1 MGIESTAKRPG
12 KWITVAESDGAA
24 RPMVVWIGGFDGKLN
39 HCIGR
44 VSGRGK
50 SSPWTWI
57 LYQVAFAVQP
67 EQEEF
72 VVNGICAFVV
82 GYEVFIKQ

>member
-1 MGIESTAKRPG
+1 MYFGTSKVTFK
-12 KWITVAESDGAA
+12 TLVVLSDFIFT
-24 RPMVVWIGGFDGKLN
+24 MTGGFDGKLN

-67 EQEEF
+67 EEEEF

-82 GYEVFIKQ
+82 GYEVFVQQ